1 MSTIL
6 YEELEKHYH
15 VPKTFMKQRGHF
27 NYDKVPRKLKK
38 ELKKKNYNSWLSINV
53 KMWLLM
59 QEKNPNY
66 HRFLIQQ
73 ICKHYETVQTIKYK

>member
-1 MSTIL
+1 MSTIP
-6 YEELEKHYH
+6 YEDLEKHYQ

-27 NYDKVPRKLKK
+27 NYDRIPRKLKK
-38 ELKKKNYNSWLSINV
+38 ELKKKRYNSWHNINV

-73 ICKHYETVQTIKYK
+73 ICKHYETVQTQN